1 MEMKIEQGRPSGEAY
16 RMEAGTTG
24 AAGRTE
30 AAPVL
35 GGAGVRVS
43 SATDLQ
49 KLMAELKMD
58 EEEGR
63 RTRAAQGFEIVLMRL
78 TAQNGQISDAQNQA
92 LAAAGTATDELAAAQ
107 TLLADAEAAV
117 VALDDQIAAQ
127 RATISELERTLDGQL
142 A

>member
-16 RMEAGTTG
+16 RMEAGTAVSVDQT
-24 AAGRTE
+24 A

-43 SATDLQ
+43 AATDLQ

-63 RTRAAQGFEIVLMRL
+63 GIQP
-78 TAQNGQISDAQNQA
+78 
-92 LAAAGTATDELAAAQ
+92 
-107 TLLADAEAAV
+107 
-117 VALDDQIAAQ
+117 
-127 RATISELERTLDGQL
+127 
-142 A
+142 